1 VRKTFLLS
9 LFLLSSSFAL
19 TLGQT
24 PPCVIIDGKYGGKVD
39 GTAWDSKMLKGKVY
53 VLFYVDPDKK
63 DLNEPFSEAL
73 KARNFPH
80 DKYTSVAI
88 VNMAATWMPNFAID
102 ANSGTI
108 TTLNPFDRE
117 KKDKYSIVVV
127 ATDKGTDP
135 RQLSEEVTVRIL
147 IVDQNDQQPKF
158 NQSSFS
164 TSVAENAPIGTRI
177 LELRATDQDIGDNA
191 LLYYFISGGDT
202 SGFFSVE
209 TVVSRGKTYGILVVN
224 GFLDYETKKSYTVK
238 VSASDGRSSDE
249 TSVSIN
255 VSFLFVLP
263 LLSSSLSSPPRL
275 P

>member
-102 ANSGTI
+102 A
-108 TTLNPFDRE
+108 
-117 KKDKYSIVVV
+117 K
-127 ATDKGTDP
+127 
-135 RQLSEEVTVRIL
+135 
-147 IVDQNDQQPKF
+147 
-158 NQSSFS
+158 
-164 TSVAENAPIGTRI
+164 
-177 LELRATDQDIGDNA
+177 LRAKQKKYPNAIYVRDKKKVLVKKWALEDDN
-191 LLYYFISGGDT
+191 SD
-202 SGFFSVE
+202 
-209 TVVSRGKTYGILVVN
+209 ILVFDKA
-224 GFLDYETKKSYTVK
+224 GKLIFQHAGKLDEDQIQK
-238 VSASDGRSSDE
+238 V
-249 TSVSIN
+249 
-255 VSFLFVLP
+255 
-263 LLSSSLSSPPRL
+263 LSLIEHNL
-275 P
+275 NK